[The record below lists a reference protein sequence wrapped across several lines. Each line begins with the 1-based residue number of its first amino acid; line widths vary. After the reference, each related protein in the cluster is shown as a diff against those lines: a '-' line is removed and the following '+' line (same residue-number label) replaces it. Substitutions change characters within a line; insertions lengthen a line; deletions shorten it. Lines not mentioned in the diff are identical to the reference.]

1 MCVEIEE
8 TRLFVFYNLG
18 SSYLG
23 AMCRDKFRLQ
33 WGVAEKVKRM
43 LYLDNL
49 CCGKAP
55 IARFKSYASL

>member
-23 AMCRDKFRLQ
+23 ATCRDKFRLQ

-43 LYLDNL
+43 CTLTISAV
-49 CCGKAP
+49 GKP
-55 IARFKSYASL
+55 L